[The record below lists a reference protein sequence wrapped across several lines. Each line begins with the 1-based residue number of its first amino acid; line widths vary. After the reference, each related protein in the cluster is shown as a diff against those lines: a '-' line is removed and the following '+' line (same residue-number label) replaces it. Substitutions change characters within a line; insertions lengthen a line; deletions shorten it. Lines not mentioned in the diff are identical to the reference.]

1 MRLLIDFNPFFGHV
15 HRVVGKI
22 GKIQIQILAR
32 MGHHE
37 IEPPII
43 FRSVRL
49 DLLRNEL
56 RVFAKSQQKTA
67 HFTNQTVNATK

>member
-1 MRLLIDFNPFFGHV
+1 
-15 HRVVGKI
+15 
-22 GKIQIQILAR
+22 

-56 RVFAKSQQKTA
+56 RVFAKSQQKLPILPTSL
-67 HFTNQTVNATK
+67 